1 MTEIADLLKKI
12 RRDTDHSDR
21 ATETWYSLCDIQD
34 GNYIAADLAS
44 INGNH
49 CWMLECDH
57 KDLDPAKIIA
67 LSFTEFLGKALASV
81 GSNFWQMDDY
91 PGYSHTPDGGPL
103 G

>member
-1 MTEIADLLKKI
+1 
-12 RRDTDHSDR
+12 
-21 ATETWYSLCDIQD
+21 
-34 GNYIAADLAS
+34 
-44 INGNH
+44 
-49 CWMLECDH
+49 LECDH